1 MEYEILD
8 MKEKIRSRSG
18 RQNEQCVSRYGSRD
32 RRALAEHVYGE
43 GIYDLIPGKTNGKA
57 LGIYSEY
64 AADEKGDYTITVAC
78 ETDGTGELPEGTSV
92 TVIPAGKYARF
103 IVKGEMHEAVAKF
116 WQKLW
121 EIDLPRTY
129 VCDYEEYQNGDMEQ
143 AEIHMYIGVK

>member
-8 MKEKIRSRSG
+8 MKEKIAAG
-18 RQNEQCVSRYGSRD
+18 
-32 RRALAEHVYGE
+32 LAARTNNASPDMGAVIGGLWQRFYGE

-78 ETDGTGELPEGTSV
+78 ETDGTGELPEGTLV

-103 IVKGEMHEAVAKF
+103 IVKGELHEAVAKF

-129 VCDYEEYQNGDMEQ
+129 VCDYEEYQNSDMEQ